1 MATLMP
7 PWPEWQLE
15 YIGTRYL
22 GKLLALWTALWIAV
36 FRKIFRL
43 IFSGRRNSHSLTE
56 RGNQGLSDVHL
67 RSEYSLAKRLYK
79 MTISTLLTLGV
90 WRIATL
96 NSIWIATNASVH
108 RFIAAVLLLVSAGWV
123 ISLIWIVLSK
133 RQPRGIA
140 RERSYVSPFG
150 RSNHAKAR

>member
-1 MATLMP
+1 MP

-22 GKLLALWTALWIAV
+22 GKLLALWTAFWITI

-43 IFSGRRNSHSLTE
+43 IFNARRNSRSLAE
-56 RGNQGLSDVHL
+56 RSRNQSLSDVHL
-67 RSEYSLAKRLYK
+67 RSEHSIAKRLYK
-79 MTISTLLTLGV
+79 MAISTLLTLGV

-96 NSIWIATNASVH
+96 NSLWLATNASVH
-108 RFIAAVLLLVSAGWV
+108 RFIAVVLLLVSAVWV

-133 RQPRGIA
+133 RQPRKN
-140 RERSYVSPFG
+140 R
-150 RSNHAKAR
+150 

>member
-1 MATLMP
+1 MP

-22 GKLLALWTALWIAV
+22 GKLLALWTAFWITV

-43 IFSGRRNSHSLTE
+43 ILNGYRNSHSLTE
-56 RGNQGLSDVHL
+56 HGCNQSQLHVRL
-67 RSEYSLAKRLYK
+67 RSDSTLAKRLYR
-79 MTISTLLTLGV
+79 MAISTLLTLGV

-96 NSIWIATNASVH
+96 NSVWLATSASAH

-133 RQPRGIA
+133 RQPIRIA
-140 RERSYVSPFG
+140 R
-150 RSNHAKAR
+150 

>member
-1 MATLMP
+1 MP

-22 GKLLALWTALWIAV
+22 GKLLALWTAFWITV

-43 IFSGRRNSHSLTE
+43 IFNGRRNSRSLPEHS
-56 RGNQGLSDVHL
+56 RNQSLSDVHL
-67 RSEYSLAKRLYK
+67 RSEHSIAKRLHK
-79 MTISTLLTLGV
+79 MAISTLLTLGV

-96 NSIWIATNASVH
+96 NSLWLATNASVH

-133 RQPRGIA
+133 RQPRRIA
-140 RERSYVSPFG
+140 TEHSYVPPFD
-150 RSNHAKAR
+150 RSNHAKVR

>member
-1 MATLMP
+1 MP

-22 GKLLALWTALWIAV
+22 GKLLALWTAFWILV

-43 IFSGRRNSHSLTE
+43 IFTGRRNSHSLTE
-56 RGNQGLSDVHL
+56 RGCKQGLSDVRL
-67 RSEYSLAKRLYK
+67 RSEYSVAKRLYK
-79 MTISTLLTLGV
+79 MAISTLLTLGV

-133 RQPRGIA
+133 RQPSRIA
-140 RERSYVSPFG
+140 SERSHVSPFG
-150 RSNHAKAR
+150 KSNHAKAR

>member
-1 MATLMP
+1 MP

-22 GKLLALWTALWIAV
+22 GKLLALWTAFWITV

-43 IFSGRRNSHSLTE
+43 IFNGRRNSRSLPEHS
-56 RGNQGLSDVHL
+56 RNQSLSDVHL
-67 RSEYSLAKRLYK
+67 RSEHSIAKRLYK
-79 MTISTLLTLGV
+79 MAISTLLTLGV

-96 NSIWIATNASVH
+96 NSLWLATNASVH

-133 RQPRGIA
+133 RQPRRIA
-140 RERSYVSPFG
+140 TEHSYVPPFD
-150 RSNHAKAR
+150 RSNHAKVR

>member
-1 MATLMP
+1 MP

-22 GKLLALWTALWIAV
+22 GKLLALWTAFWIML

-43 IFSGRRNSHSLTE
+43 IFNGRRNSHSLTE
-56 RGNQGLSDVHL
+56 RSCNQSLSNVHL
-67 RSEYSLAKRLYK
+67 RSEYSIAKRLYNI
-79 MTISTLLTLGV
+79 TISTLLTLGV

-96 NSIWIATNASVH
+96 NSLWLATNATVH

-123 ISLIWIVLSK
+123 VSLIWIVLPK
-133 RQPRGIA
+133 RQPRRSA
-140 RERSYVSPFG
+140 RDHVARIPFQ
-150 RSNHAKAR
+150 

>member
-1 MATLMP
+1 MA
-7 PWPEWQLE
+7 
-15 YIGTRYL
+15 
-22 GKLLALWTALWIAV
+22 
-36 FRKIFRL
+36 
-43 IFSGRRNSHSLTE
+43 
-56 RGNQGLSDVHL
+56 
-67 RSEYSLAKRLYK
+67 
-79 MTISTLLTLGV
+79 ISTLLTLGV

-96 NSIWIATNASVH
+96 NSLWLATNASVH

-133 RQPRGIA
+133 RQPRRIA

>member
-1 MATLMP
+1 MP

-22 GKLLALWTALWIAV
+22 GKLLALWTAFWITV

-43 IFSGRRNSHSLTE
+43 IFSGRRNSHSLAE
-56 RGNQGLSDVHL
+56 HNSNQSLSDVHL
-67 RSEYSLAKRLYK
+67 RSECSIVKRLYK
-79 MTISTLLTLGV
+79 MAISTLVTLGI

-96 NSIWIATNASVH
+96 NSLWRATNASVH

-123 ISLIWIVLSK
+123 ISLIWILLSK
-133 RQPRGIA
+133 RQPRRIA
-140 RERSYVSPFG
+140 RERSYLSPLG